1 MATKDEEKAARRAQQ
16 EPEKPEQTSTDASFS
31 ELAEDSPTDDGLPD
45 RFKSTADW
53 AWHTKWGPSEYVYVA
68 FVGAGILLAYLSGK
82 ILAAIWTRL
91 GEWPTAV
98 QYVPQLLRYAED
110 ERDTITMVAGVLIG
124 VLVMIRT
131 FHKEHIRRFVAQ
143 VAMELTLVTWPNKEA
158 VVNGTIVVVVA
169 SAVAAAYIALLDR
182 LWAFVTTLVYGV

>member
-1 MATKDEEKAARRAQQ
+1 MARKDEQKAGRHA
-16 EPEKPEQTSTDASFS
+16 EPEPERPEQTSPGASS
-31 ELAEDSPTDDGLPD
+31 SDSAEDSPTDDGLPE

-68 FVGAGILLAYLSGK
+68 FVGVGILAAYLSGK
-82 ILAAIWTRL
+82 ILAAIWNRL

-98 QYVPQLLRYAED
+98 QHVPQLLRYGED

-124 VLVMIRT
+124 LILMIRT
-131 FHKEHIRRFVAQ
+131 FRKEHIRRFVAQ
-143 VAMELTLVTWPNKEA
+143 VAMELTLVTWPNREA

-169 SAVAAAYIALLDR
+169 SAVAALYIALLDR